1 MGGRKSGSIIRPEK
15 DQYISFGRN
24 RIARLQVYRVCLGP
38 LDELSVPTIETAKT
52 TEIAENCH
60 DSELSVPTIPKGVI
74 DNLKTLKSGK
84 DGEESSLG
92 NGAKPKL
99 TTKKRYK
106 LAQRESSRRQSA
118 GVDKA
123 YTAYEMHLAREIVKI
138 IDGLDTTWRGGRE
151 TYLYELMVRHSKLF
165 YERIQVREIK
175 LLKGSRLTNWA
186 VLKAANESREL
197 LKERRSL
204 LNPAAR
210 EQVNRIEQIVADLA
224 EQCRV

>member
-1 MGGRKSGSIIRPEK
+1 MSP
-15 DQYISFGRN
+15 QY
-24 RIARLQVYRVCLGP
+24 L
-38 LDELSVPTIETAKT
+38 E
-52 TEIAENCH
+52 
-60 DSELSVPTIPKGVI
+60 GVI

-106 LAQRESSRRQSA
+106 FAQRESSRRQFA

-123 YTAYEMHLAREIVKI
+123 NTAYEMHVAREIVKI
-138 IDGLDTTWRGGRE
+138 IDGLDTTWREGRE

-165 YERIQVREIK
+165 YERIQVRESK

-186 VLKAANESREL
+186 VLKAANESRER

-204 LNPAAR
+204 MNPAAR

-224 EQCRV
+224 EQCGV